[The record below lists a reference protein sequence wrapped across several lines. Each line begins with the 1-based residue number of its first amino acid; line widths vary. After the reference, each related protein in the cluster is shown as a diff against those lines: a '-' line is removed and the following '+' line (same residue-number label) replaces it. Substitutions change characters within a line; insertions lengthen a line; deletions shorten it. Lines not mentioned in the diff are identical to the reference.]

1 MLRIAIFT
9 DLNLKKYSRKNVKA
23 KMVLTDIEY
32 LLNYLEA
39 HQVPTIKKKRHT
51 YLTYHGL
58 AEYYTYVLKDGII
71 KNSIILQ
78 DGREYN
84 LSYIARPD
92 VISLLRDEVSR
103 STDQPFN
110 VRIESEYATFYQ
122 VNRVTFWKYVNSTPE
137 LQNYV
142 KNYYRKKLDEN
153 IIRLQ
158 RMVMNGKK
166 GALCAFIY
174 SLVDLFGRKVNEG
187 ILIDFVVTNDDIA
200 GFCGISSRSSVNRML
215 KELRTD
221 GIITIKNHKFI
232 IQDVSYLLDQ
242 IAN

>member
-9 DLNLKKYSRKNVKA
+9 DLNLKKYSRKNVKT

-32 LLNYLEA
+32 LLSYLEA
-39 HQVPTIKKKRHT
+39 HQVPTITKKQHT

-92 VISLLRDEVSR
+92 VVSLLRDEVSR

-174 SLVDLFGRKVNEG
+174 SLIDLFGRKVNEG

-221 GIITIKNHKFI
+221 GVITVKNHKFI

>member
-9 DLNLKKYSRKNVKA
+9 DLNLKKYSRKNVKT

-32 LLNYLEA
+32 LLSYLEA
-39 HQVPTIKKKRHT
+39 HQVPTITKKRHT

-110 VRIESEYATFYQ
+110 VRIESEYATFYK

-174 SLVDLFGRKVNEG
+174 SLIDLFGRKVNEG

-221 GIITIKNHKFI
+221 GVITVKNHKFI

>member
-1 MLRIAIFT
+1 
-9 DLNLKKYSRKNVKA
+9 
-23 KMVLTDIEY
+23 MVLTDIEY
-32 LLNYLEA
+32 LLSYLEA
-39 HQVPTIKKKRHT
+39 HHVPTIKKKRHT

-58 AEYYTYVLKDGII
+58 AEHYTYVLKDGII

-84 LSYIARPD
+84 LSYIAQPD

-122 VNRVTFWKYVNSTPE
+122 VNRVAFWKHVNSTPE

-142 KNYYRKKLDEN
+142 KNYYRKKLSEN
-153 IIRLQ
+153 ILRLQ

-166 GALCAFIY
+166 GAICAFIY

-187 ILIDFVVTNDDIA
+187 ILIDFVVTNDDIT
-200 GFCGISSRSSVNRML
+200 GFCGISSRSSVNRIL

-221 GIITIKNHKFI
+221 GVITVKNHKFI

>member
-9 DLNLKKYSRKNVKA
+9 DLNLKKYSRKNVKT

>member
-1 MLRIAIFT
+1 
-9 DLNLKKYSRKNVKA
+9 
-23 KMVLTDIEY
+23 MVLTDIEY
-32 LLNYLEA
+32 LLSYLEA

-58 AEYYTYVLKDGII
+58 AEHYTYVLKDGII

-122 VNRVTFWKYVNSTPE
+122 VNRVAFWKYVNSTPE

-142 KNYYRKKLDEN
+142 KNYYRQC
-153 IIRLQ
+153 R
-158 RMVMNGKK
+158 
-166 GALCAFIY
+166 
-174 SLVDLFGRKVNEG
+174 
-187 ILIDFVVTNDDIA
+187 
-200 GFCGISSRSSVNRML
+200 
-215 KELRTD
+215 
-221 GIITIKNHKFI
+221 HW
-232 IQDVSYLLDQ
+232 
-242 IAN
+242 

>member
-1 MLRIAIFT
+1 
-9 DLNLKKYSRKNVKA
+9 
-23 KMVLTDIEY
+23 MVLTDIEF
-32 LLNYLEA
+32 LLSYLEA
-39 HQVPTIKKKRHT
+39 HDVPTIKKKRHT

-58 AEYYTYVLKDGII
+58 SEHYTYVLKEGII

-78 DGREYN
+78 DGREFN
-84 LSYIARPD
+84 LSYIAKPD

-122 VNRVTFWKYVNSTPE
+122 VNRVSFWKYVNSTPE

-142 KNYYRKKLDEN
+142 KNYYRKKLSEN
-153 IIRLQ
+153 ILRLQ

-166 GALCAFIY
+166 GAICSFIY
-174 SLVDLFGRKVNEG
+174 SLVDLFGRKVSDG
-187 ILIDFVVTNDDIA
+187 ILIDFIVTNDDIA

-221 GIITIKNHKFI
+221 GVLAVRNHKFI
-232 IQDVSYLLDQ
+232 IQDISYLLDQ